1 MPSTKSVYNLKE
13 HYGRIYNTV
22 NNDIML
28 SVQRQLLKPLHLS
41 GNKNVIIVY
50 IKWERAQHT
59 IIETK
64 GKDEIEEERLNIIYY
79 PYISI

>member
-1 MPSTKSVYNLKE
+1 MRSAKSVYKLKE

-22 NNDIML
+22 NNDIIF
-28 SVQRQLLKPLHLS
+28 SAQRQLLKPLHLS

-64 GKDEIEEERLNIIYY
+64 GKDETQEERLNIINY
-79 PYISI
+79 PYI